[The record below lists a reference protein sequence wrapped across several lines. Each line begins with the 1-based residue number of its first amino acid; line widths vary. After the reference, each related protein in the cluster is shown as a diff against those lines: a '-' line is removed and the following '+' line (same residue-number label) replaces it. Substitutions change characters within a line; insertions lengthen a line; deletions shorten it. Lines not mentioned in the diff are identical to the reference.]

1 MLNPDEVILVLSSID
16 FEDDAFDIEIAKK
29 LIPVYESEYDDKQTG
44 FKIKYTVVNY
54 VGELNEGN

>member
-29 LIPVYESEYDDKQTG
+29 LTSVYESKYDDELTG

-54 VGELNEGN
+54 VGESNEGN